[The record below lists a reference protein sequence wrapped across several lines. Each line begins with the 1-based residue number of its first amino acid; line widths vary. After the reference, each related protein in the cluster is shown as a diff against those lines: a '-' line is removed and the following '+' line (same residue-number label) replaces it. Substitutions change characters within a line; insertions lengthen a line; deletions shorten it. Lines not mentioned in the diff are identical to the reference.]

1 VTGPA
6 SAGWARHRP
15 FLAVLAAGAVL
26 RVLAFAAYRPALEF
40 YGDSYTYLAD
50 ARRLTLDRVRP
61 FGYSAFLRALT
72 VPDLMMVTAVQ
83 HLLGLALGAALYV
96 GLTRRG
102 VGRGLATAA
111 AAPVL
116 LDAYQVDI
124 EQLVMAETL
133 FSALLV
139 AGVAVV
145 TWTDR
150 PRAGGCALAGLL
162 LACATLT
169 RTVALG
175 LAAVVL
181 PYLLVR
187 RAGCRGAGA
196 FLAAFSLPLAGY
208 AALFHLTYGPWALGE
223 ADGVFLWGRV
233 APFAD
238 CRRAH
243 LAPALRAL
251 CSPHPPA
258 DRPGPN
264 YYDWAPTSPL
274 VALAWP
280 PRGPRAGIGR
290 AALSVIAAQPGDYL
304 RSVAGDTLHFFA
316 PGRRVGRQ
324 DWYVGSWYFPTPS
337 TPRLWHVSQPLVDLA
352 GHPAHRHDIPVV
364 AGLLRGYQ
372 RVGYTPGPLLAAC
385 CLLGLLPAAAR
396 SGRRRVRA
404 DCVAGVGMGMLLLV
418 IPSATAT
425 FDYRYLLP
433 TLVLLPPA
441 AALAGQEF
449 LAARALR
456 SSPGT
461 TSGPAMPTSVSPAPP
476 GSGRS
481 TRTAA
486 RR

>member
-1 VTGPA
+1 MTGA
-6 SAGWARHRP
+6 GAAGWARHRP
-15 FLAVLAAGAVL
+15 FLAVLAAGAAL
-26 RVLAFAAYRPALEF
+26 RAAAFAAYRPALEF

-72 VPDLMMVTAVQ
+72 AGDLMMVTAVQ
-83 HLLGLALGAALYV
+83 HLLGLALGVALYA

-102 VGRGLATAA
+102 VGRWLATAA
-111 AAPVL
+111 ATPVL

-124 EQLVMAETL
+124 EQLVMAETV

-139 AGVAVV
+139 AVVATV
-145 TWTDR
+145 TWTGR
-150 PRAGGCALAGLL
+150 PRAGSCALAGLL
-162 LACATLT
+162 LAGATLT

-181 PYLLVR
+181 PYLLAR

-196 FLAAFSLPLAGY
+196 FLAAFCLPLAGY
-208 AALFHLTYGPWALGE
+208 AALFHLSYGPWALGQ

-238 CRRAH
+238 CRRVH
-243 LAPALRAL
+243 LAPSLRVL

-280 PRGPRAGIGR
+280 PHGPRPGIGR

-304 RSVAGDTLHFFA
+304 RSVAGDTLHFFT
-316 PGRRVGRQ
+316 PGRWVGRR
-324 DWYVGSWYFPTPS
+324 DWYLGSWYFPSPS
-337 TPRLWHVSQPLVDLA
+337 TPRLWHVSQPLVGLD
-352 GHPAHRHDIPVV
+352 GHPVSRHDIPVV
-364 AGLLRGYQ
+364 AGVLRGYQ
-372 RVGYTPGPLLAAC
+372 RAGYTPGPLLAAC
-385 CLLGLLPAAAR
+385 CLLGLAPAT
-396 SGRRRVRA
+396 GRWGRRVRA
-404 DCVAGVGMGMLLLV
+404 DCVAGVGMALTLLV

-441 AALAGQEF
+441 AALAGQE
-449 LAARALR
+449 LVAAVR
-456 SSPGT
+456 STRGT
-461 TSGPAMPTSVSPAPP
+461 TSAPARPTSVSPVPP